1 MIRDIIIGWP
11 KSFIA
16 FLKNDFQLAGF
27 KKRLFFVFFHTIFLL
42 VLTILLQYTS
52 FIRED
57 EIDFLKS
64 AAILKHDIFKI
75 DRKPWSKNVVFIDVS
90 KDPALADDDEYG
102 PADSTLKGAQRVIT
116 DRVKLAKLFSILN
129 KHPNEYRYVIC
140 DILFEKPG
148 PGDDILKPQIEK
160 LKNTILSAIWDKDKL
175 VRPVFKVTSAVV
187 NYTALNKSV
196 FTKIPIFY
204 KDSLKSLPAQL
215 YEKTTP
221 NTFTK
226 RKYLTLLNGAP
237 TFNTVIPE
245 FYYRPLDMVPPTGGV
260 KANTFYLGELL
271 ADPDCFSVLKNKFI
285 VIGDFVNDVHVTYL
299 GKMPGT
305 LILWN
310 SFLTLY
316 EHQVTISFR
325 WLLMLFAFY
334 FFINYWIIIHP
345 DKKLKDVHQKIRVP
359 FLSKFLIN
367 YISYIGVLI
376 LINTFSYFYFG
387 TFVSLFYIATYLT
400 FFQVVL
406 ENISGWKKNMYEYIL
421 NM

>member
-1 MIRDIIIGWP
+1 MIRDIILSWP

-16 FLKNDFQLAGF
+16 FLKNDFLLAGF
-27 KKRLFFVFFHTIFLL
+27 KKRLFLVFFHTIFLL

-215 YEKTTP
+215 FEKTTP
-221 NTFTK
+221 YLFTK
-226 RKYLTLLNGAP
+226 KGFLTLLEGEP

-245 FYYRPLDMVPPTGGV
+245 FYYRPLDMIPPTAG
-260 KANTFYLGELL
+260 KNSNTFYLGELL
-271 ADPDCFSVLKNKFI
+271 ADPDCFTVLKDKFI
-285 VIGDFVNDVHVTYL
+285 VIGDFVTDVHTTYL

-305 LILWN
+305 LILWD

-316 EHQVTISFR
+316 EHQVTISFK
-325 WLLMLFAFY
+325 WMFMLFFFY
-334 FFINYWIIIHP
+334 FLINYWVIIHP
-345 DKKLKDVHQKIRVP
+345 DKKLKDVHEKIRVP
-359 FLSKFLIN
+359 FFSKFLIN
-367 YISYIGVLI
+367 YISFIGILI
-376 LINTFSYFYFG
+376 LINIFSYFYFG

-400 FFQVVL
+400 FFQVAIEKL
-406 ENISGWKKNMYEYIL
+406 PGWKKNLYEYIV